1 MKYNEDLLD
10 TCITLLFIRHWR
22 NAMIHIDNDLDW
34 HKEHNSIVMLIQS
47 AS

>member
-1 MKYNEDLLD
+1 MEYNEDLLD

-22 NAMIHIDNDLDW
+22 NAMIHNELDC

-47 AS
+47 AP